1 MTNRTFLT
9 PEDAARIRATL
20 QKAGADLEA
29 RGAAL
34 HAVVTEAMKTAQP
47 MVSRSLEAIRAEV
60 ARLDVEKVAADVN
73 RSLAGFR
80 QMGRPKS

>member
-1 MTNRTFLT
+1 MTNSMSIS
-9 PEDAARIRATL
+9 PEAAARMRAAL

-34 HAVVTEAMKTAQP
+34 HAAVTEAMKTAQP

-60 ARLDVEKVAADVN
+60 ARLDMEKVAADVN

-80 QMGRPKS
+80 QMGRPKP